1 VPDRQSGG
9 NKTAHCFQ
17 TKYELLSYMPEPLDS
32 RQLRAFASL
41 ARTGSFTQT
50 ARELRLSQSA
60 ISHSMKALEQEV
72 RCRLLDRLGKTVILT
87 QAGEQLLAHTERI
100 LAEMTAARE
109 RLGELGKWGHGR
121 LRVCASTTACQYILP
136 AVLREFK
143 ESFPQCVIQ
152 IEPGDTPAALELLR
166 RNRIDLALSLE
177 PKTDSGFE
185 FRPLF
190 EDELQ
195 FMVSPSH
202 AWARAGRV
210 ERSEIVR
217 QKFILYTKT
226 SYLYEMIEKYFYSE
240 KMVLPTSIELGNME
254 AIKELVKLGL
264 GISILA
270 PWVAQKELAE
280 GSLCALPLGKR
291 KLKRRWGVLLRRGQ
305 RLTLAPETFI
315 GLCQAVVENFRV
327 SE

>member
-1 VPDRQSGG
+1 
-9 NKTAHCFQ
+9 
-17 TKYELLSYMPEPLDS
+17 
-32 RQLRAFASL
+32 
-41 ARTGSFTQT
+41 
-50 ARELRLSQSA
+50 
-60 ISHSMKALEQEV
+60 
-72 RCRLLDRLGKTVILT
+72 
-87 QAGEQLLAHTERI
+87 
-100 LAEMTAARE
+100 
-109 RLGELGKWGHGR
+109 
-121 LRVCASTTACQYILP
+121 
-136 AVLREFK
+136 
-143 ESFPQCVIQ
+143 VIQ
-152 IEPGDTPAALELLR
+152 IEPGDTPDALELLR
-166 RNRIDLALSLE
+166 KNRIDLALSLE
-177 PKTDSGFE
+177 PNGDTGFE

-195 FMVSPSH
+195 FMLSPSH
-202 AWARAGRV
+202 PWAQTKYV
-210 ERSEIVR
+210 ERTEIVR

-226 SYLYEMIEKYFYSE
+226 SYLHDMIEKYFYSE

-291 KLKRRWGVLLRRGQ
+291 KLKRRWGFLLRRGQ

-315 GLCQAVVENFRV
+315 GLCQTVVAKFRL

>member
-1 VPDRQSGG
+1 
-9 NKTAHCFQ
+9 
-17 TKYELLSYMPEPLDS
+17 MPEPLDS

-72 RCRLLDRLGKTVILT
+72 RCRLLDRMGKTVILT
-87 QAGEQLLAHTERI
+87 QAGEQLLAHAEKI
-100 LAEMTAARE
+100 LAEMAAARE
-109 RLGELGKWGHGR
+109 QLGELGKWGHGR
-121 LRVCASTTACQYILP
+121 LRLCTSTTACQYILP
-136 AVLREFK
+136 PVLSEFK
-143 ESFPQCVIQ
+143 QSFPQCIIQ
-152 IEPGDTPAALELLR
+152 IEPGDTPDALELLR
-166 RNRIDLALSLE
+166 RNQIDLALTLE
-177 PKTDSGFE
+177 PRGDTGFE

-202 AWARAGRV
+202 PWAQSGHV

-291 KLKRRWGVLLRRGQ
+291 KLNRRWGFLLRRGQ

-315 GLCQAVVENFRV
+315 GLCQSVVEKFRL
-327 SE
+327 SNNLPSRTADQNSH